1 MGKYASGKRSLAISD
16 RSGMAFPYTEM
27 VREWNGSLVHTS
39 EYEPKQPQL
48 EPKPVGSDPQALF
61 NPRPQPASK
70 ASLILLDSNPFTSV
84 IYGGTTY
91 VNVFSENHQ
100 RAAGSV
106 VRFRGAPIVTTAGPA
121 GSDLI
126 EQPKL
131 RNLQAFAT
139 IPTFDNVSDLNN
151 TSGFTI
157 ALGQIDSLGNVTGAT
172 TSDVVNRFYP
182 CMMSG
187 LAYYLSQK
195 VSPERSGELERRYES
210 EMLRALDADN
220 QGTSSFISPQTF
232 YGDGV

>member
-48 EPKPVGSDPQALF
+48 EPKPVGSDPQALY

-70 ASLILLDSNPFTSV
+70 TSLILLNNNPFTTV

-91 VNVFSENHQ
+91 VNVFSEDHQ

-106 VRFRGAPIVTTAGPA
+106 VRFRGPPVVTSAGPA

-151 TSGFTI
+151 ANGFTI
-157 ALGQIDSLGNVTGAT
+157 ALGQIDSAGNVTGNTTTDSLTDPINYFYITSTSNAT
-172 TSDVVNRFYP
+172 TGGVKGGGANCSAGPVTLEVVN
-182 CMMSG
+182 G
-187 LAYYLSQK
+187 
-195 VSPERSGELERRYES
+195 
-210 EMLRALDADN
+210 
-220 QGTSSFISPQTF
+220 
-232 YGDGV
+232 